1 MKSFNDLT
9 ITIPQLYYYHMEE
22 TDFYYFK
29 QHDVIFVFR
38 ILGNLSVHF
47 IVRRG

>member
-1 MKSFNDLT
+1 MK
-9 ITIPQLYYYHMEE
+9 E

-38 ILGNLSVHF
+38 ILGNLSV
-47 IVRRG
+47 VLGVTLALKGCRRRLLLKGYCS